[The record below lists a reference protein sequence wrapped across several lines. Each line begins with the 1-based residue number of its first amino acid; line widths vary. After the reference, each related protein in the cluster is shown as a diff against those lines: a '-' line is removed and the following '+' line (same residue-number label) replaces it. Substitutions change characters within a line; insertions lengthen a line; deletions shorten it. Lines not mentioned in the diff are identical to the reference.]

1 MTTLRMAWR
10 NIWRQPRRTL
20 MTAAAVALGLAGMI
34 VWLGLIEGM
43 NDHLLKAAT
52 EGWVGDGQIH
62 AEGFRESQ
70 DLETLIEDT
79 GLLPRVKA
87 SKDVDAAAPR
97 LFADAL
103 VAIGDRSSGVR
114 AVGTD
119 LAAEAQ
125 VTGWKERLS
134 AGEWPTSDEHCLIG
148 VKLAERLEVRPGDRL
163 VLTLSVPD
171 TGDLA
176 SRLLRVTGLLATQ
189 NSFIDGQTLILGL
202 GPLRDAMEKPEGLHQ
217 VALRMRRTDGDEG
230 AAQRSLA
237 SLRAPGLD
245 VAGWRKLNPSLASLM
260 DLQMDYLIGT
270 TFVVF
275 FIIALGILN
284 TLSMSVLERT
294 QEFGVLGALG
304 ASPFHVFGLIVTEAF
319 CLGLVGG
326 LIGLGV
332 GLLFNWPL
340 SVFGLQLTS
349 TEIAGV
355 RFDRAIRSDLS
366 AVGALALTGTFVV
379 LTTLTSLW
387 TALRAARIRPV
398 EALRAR

>member
-62 AEGFRESQ
+62 AEGFRESH
-70 DLETLIEDT
+70 
-79 GLLPRVKA
+79 
-87 SKDVDAAAPR
+87 VDAAAPR

-176 SRLLRVTGLLATQ
+176 SRLLRVAGLLATQ

-202 GPLRDAMEKPEGLHQ
+202 GPLRDAM
-217 VALRMRRTDGDEG
+217 
-230 AAQRSLA
+230 
-237 SLRAPGLD
+237 
-245 VAGWRKLNPSLASLM
+245 
-260 DLQMDYLIGT
+260 
-270 TFVVF
+270 
-275 FIIALGILN
+275 
-284 TLSMSVLERT
+284 
-294 QEFGVLGALG
+294 
-304 ASPFHVFGLIVTEAF
+304 
-319 CLGLVGG
+319 
-326 LIGLGV
+326 
-332 GLLFNWPL
+332 
-340 SVFGLQLTS
+340 
-349 TEIAGV
+349 
-355 RFDRAIRSDLS
+355 
-366 AVGALALTGTFVV
+366 
-379 LTTLTSLW
+379 
-387 TALRAARIRPV
+387 
-398 EALRAR
+398 